1 MKLKTKILLG
11 YSAVLTLVVFVC
23 TWGVI
28 NLRRLG
34 KASDAILQE
43 NYRSI
48 IAAGEMT
55 AALERQDSATLLVVL
70 RNKSAGQ
77 PQFHQ
82 HEIKF
87 LQWLGR
93 AKDNITISNERQLL
107 TAIETEYKNYLVA
120 FSNIP
125 QPTSAS
131 PTVNTSYYYETLLPQ
146 FRKVYDKSNDLRD
159 LNQQTMMAASQ
170 QAQSISEQATWSMIF
185 AGTAAAGIGLGFSLI
200 LSDRITHPL
209 RLMMGATKQIADGE
223 YEIVLPVQAKDEM
236 GQLAQEI
243 TVMGRKLKAFHKL
256 NVGKVIA
263 ERQRNDAII
272 HSIADGLVVIDDEF
286 RVIAINP
293 IAANILDVLPEKVRG
308 YSFQEIVQNE
318 ALCGY
323 MHSTAESGEPPQ
335 LDDSQSILELHR
347 NQQTQYYKFAITP
360 VKTEGNRRLG
370 VVLLLQDITQL
381 KEVDRLKSEFV
392 ATASHELRT
401 PLTGMTMSMGLL
413 LETAEE
419 KLSESELEL
428 LQTAQDDMQRLR
440 ALVNDLLD
448 LSKIESGKISLDV
461 ASVDVSLLIDNALSM
476 FKVQVQDQ
484 GVELKSVIADG
495 LPPVR
500 ADANKITWVLTNL
513 IANALRYTERG
524 GQIEVKVSPRA
535 DVLHI
540 CVRDDGAGI
549 PLEYQSKIFD
559 KFVQVET
566 EKDVGGSGLGLA
578 ICKEIVKANQ
588 GSIWVE
594 SMPGQGSTFTFTLPI
609 ADRSSSATG
618 VKLNV

>member
-1 MKLKTKILLG
+1 M
-11 YSAVLTLVVFVC
+11 
-23 TWGVI
+23 
-28 NLRRLG
+28 
-34 KASDAILQE
+34 
-43 NYRSI
+43 
-48 IAAGEMT
+48 
-55 AALERQDSATLLVVL
+55 
-70 RNKSAGQ
+70 
-77 PQFHQ
+77 
-82 HEIKF
+82 
-87 LQWLGR
+87 
-93 AKDNITISNERQLL
+93 
-107 TAIETEYKNYLVA
+107 
-120 FSNIP
+120 
-125 QPTSAS
+125 
-131 PTVNTSYYYETLLPQ
+131 
-146 FRKVYDKSNDLRD
+146 
-159 LNQQTMMAASQ
+159 
-170 QAQSISEQATWSMIF
+170 
-185 AGTAAAGIGLGFSLI
+185 
-200 LSDRITHPL
+200 
-209 RLMMGATKQIADGE
+209 
-223 YEIVLPVQAKDEM
+223 
-236 GQLAQEI
+236 
-243 TVMGRKLKAFHKL
+243 
-256 NVGKVIA
+256 
-263 ERQRNDAII
+263 
-272 HSIADGLVVIDDEF
+272 
-286 RVIAINP
+286 
-293 IAANILDVLPEKVRG
+293 
-308 YSFQEIVQNE
+308 
-318 ALCGY
+318 
-323 MHSTAESGEPPQ
+323 
-335 LDDSQSILELHR
+335 
-347 NQQTQYYKFAITP
+347 
-360 VKTEGNRRLG
+360 
-370 VVLLLQDITQL
+370 LLLQDITQL